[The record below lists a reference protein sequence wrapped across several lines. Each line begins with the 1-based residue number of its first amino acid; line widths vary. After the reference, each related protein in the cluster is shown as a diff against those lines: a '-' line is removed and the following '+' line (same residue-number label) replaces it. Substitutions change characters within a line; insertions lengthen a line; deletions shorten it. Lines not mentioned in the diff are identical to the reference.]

1 MRVIV
6 HKTSMRLLLLWA
18 QRLLFATAI
27 ATLGYCA
34 YVWADRWY
42 FDKQESRQLDLLIDD
57 QTSVAA
63 THLARTPQPALPDS
77 RGLIGRMGIPRLGVS
92 ALLTEG
98 TTNKILRRAVGH
110 IAGTSLPGQG
120 GNVGIAGHRD
130 GFFRPLRNIQTGDT
144 ITITTPGTRYVYR
157 VVSIRIVKPDDV
169 AVLASD
175 STETLTLVT
184 CYPFYFVGPA
194 PDRFIVKAQRVQ
206 G

>member
-1 MRVIV
+1 
-6 HKTSMRLLLLWA
+6 
-18 QRLLFATAI
+18 
-27 ATLGYCA
+27 
-34 YVWADRWY
+34 
-42 FDKQESRQLDLLIDD
+42 LDLLIDD

-77 RGLIGRMGIPRLGVS
+77 RGLIGRMEIPRLGVS

-110 IAGTSLPGQG
+110 IAGTALPGQG

-206 G
+206 GKCALLNRPESHDVLSLASRCSGALSIAAHD